1 MKGTCS
7 LQSNSHFH
15 RGEGEVLIHLQDFLP
30 ATCFAVER
38 EMLRGD
44 TRGIDKRFPP

>member
-15 RGEGEVLIHLQDFLP
+15 RGEGEVLIQLQDSLP
-30 ATCFAVER
+30 ATCFTL

-44 TRGIDKRFPP
+44 TGGLDKRF